1 MPTRAARPERNRR
14 LMSSHIGIVGC
25 SAEGAALCYRTICAE
40 GEGLL
45 GPHAHPEVSMH
56 TPSFAAYVACLESG
70 DLPGVADLM
79 LASAR
84 KLASIGADFLVCPD
98 NTIHEALPL
107 LAPLSP
113 LPWLHIA
120 EIVAEEAKSRGY
132 RRLGITGTAW
142 LVRSDVYPQKLRERG
157 LDFLR
162 PVDADRDE
170 VARIIMEELVRGRI
184 VPQSVARFEA
194 VVGRLRDRGCDAVIL
209 GCTELP
215 LIMNDQNAP
224 IPALDSTRLLAR
236 AALARAVAATP
247 AAR

>member
-1 MPTRAARPERNRR
+1 
-14 LMSSHIGIVGC
+14 
-25 SAEGAALCYRTICAE
+25 
-40 GEGLL
+40 
-45 GPHAHPEVSMH
+45 
-56 TPSFAAYVACLESG
+56 
-70 DLPGVADLM
+70 
-79 LASAR
+79 
-84 KLASIGADFLVCPD
+84 
-98 NTIHEALPL
+98 
-107 LAPLSP
+107 

-120 EIVAEEAKSRGY
+120 EIVAEEAKSRGH

-236 AALARAVAATP
+236 AALARVVAATR